1 MNKARLKEI
10 IREEISNIL
19 LKEALSPKDVL
30 MLAKIATVKE
40 RLTSHEKKAYLTS
53 LAKDL
58 KRSGVKK
65 YKDFSLNDWSED
77 IDAYISER
85 GL

>member
-10 IREEISNIL
+10 IREEISSIL
-19 LKEALSPKDVL
+19 DEALSPKDVL
-30 MLAKIATVKE
+30 MLANIAATKE

-58 KRSGVKK
+58 KKSGVKK
-65 YKDFSLNDWSED
+65 YKDFSLEDWSED
-77 IDAYISER
+77 IDTYISER